1 MTEPEFSIKKALEE
15 AGTDAYLMTGN
26 LHNSDIYYVT
36 RFLASDDFA
45 YLQTDEG
52 KEILFI
58 SDMEKGRAEIE
69 SRVSTIKTLQ
79 DLGYREKMKE
89 KKDPSIAYAACISE
103 LLAREG
109 IKKVAVPYDFPVF
122 ESNYLKEVGFS
133 VVPIKSP
140 FRKIRSLKRPE

>member
-45 YLQTDEG
+45 YLQTDAGE
-52 KEILFI
+52 EVLFI

-69 SRVSTIKTLQ
+69 
-79 DLGYREKMKE
+79 
-89 KKDPSIAYAACISE
+89 
-103 LLAREG
+103 
-109 IKKVAVPYDFPVF
+109 
-122 ESNYLKEVGFS
+122 
-133 VVPIKSP
+133 
-140 FRKIRSLKRPE
+140 